1 MTPAGS
7 RADQAFDEVYR
18 AHRDDLFRLAVLI
31 CGDRARSEDAVADVF
46 ARVLPRWRSSMVLER
61 PRQYLRQ
68 ALVNELTGG
77 FRRRAVERRVA
88 ARQWGDD
95 RGEQPLD
102 THVSDHDEMRRA
114 LGQLPLAQR
123 TVLVLR
129 YYADLSEADT
139 AEVLGVSPGTVKS
152 RTSRAMARLR
162 ALLQEEIVDA

>member
-7 RADQAFDEVYR
+7 RADQAFDELYR

-46 ARVLPRWRSSMVLER
+46 ARVLPRWRSSTVLDR
-61 PRQYLRQ
+61 PRQYLRR

-77 FRRRAVERRVA
+77 FRHRAVERRVA

-114 LGQLPLAQR
+114 LGELPLTQR
-123 TVLVLR
+123 AVLVLR

-139 AEVLGVSPGTVKS
+139 ADVLGVSPGTVKS
-152 RTSRAMARLR
+152 RAWRAMARLR
-162 ALLQEEIVDA
+162 VLLQEEIVDA